1 LERETLGFI
10 GFSWR
15 LQNIYIFF
23 PFFRSQCGKIVVAR
37 RMNPS
42 EPNKP
47 GGNTD
52 ELPADTGG
60 QAPDKGAY
68 FPEFAKLEDEFDT
81 ADYRHCSSDKW
92 LDLETTYVH
101 KSIWGEKSLY
111 LTHWRQLSDLEALTL
126 AQFNGD
132 LTIDLDDEMEPELQ
146 MHLGRVLAEH
156 RGLLFLYGSINLTP
170 EAATALVQHPGPVI
184 IDLANLDFT
193 AVSILKTRPTIEIFS
208 DFWSS

>member
-1 LERETLGFI
+1 
-10 GFSWR
+10 
-15 LQNIYIFF
+15 
-23 PFFRSQCGKIVVAR
+23 
-37 RMNPS
+37 M
-42 EPNKP
+42 
-47 GGNTD
+47 
-52 ELPADTGG
+52 PADTSG
-60 QAPDKGAY
+60 QAPDKNVY

-81 ADYRHCSSDKW
+81 ADYRHCSSDNW

-101 KSIWGEKSLY
+101 KRIWEQKSLHV
-111 LTHWRQLSDLEALTL
+111 THWRQLSDLEALTL

-146 MHLGRVLAEH
+146 IHLCRVLAEH